1 MTAPYKRAPTPHP
14 SVSVVI
20 VTYNSEAVLPGLL
33 DSLPAA
39 LDGLENVSIFV
50 VDNNSRDGSEK
61 IASNHKLDPV
71 VVQMGR
77 NAGYAAGINAAI
89 AMQDAESHLLVLN
102 PDIRLQKGAVK
113 ALLCRLND
121 PGVGVVVPRIL
132 SADGTTAWSLR
143 REPSILTAWME
154 GLIGGTLAAKAGV
167 GEMIGKKSRY
177 DRGGAVEWATGAI
190 LLISAKALRE
200 IGKWDESFFL
210 YSEEVDYMRRVRGGG
225 LVVHYVPEACA
236 LHIGRDYTQN
246 ARLSALMSANRI
258 RYYRRYHGVLAT
270 AIFRLGVIVAELIR
284 SRASP
289 SHRAAFVAALMPET
303 IARRMI
309 EQQKAT

>member
-1 MTAPYKRAPTPHP
+1 MTAPCKRAPTPQS
-14 SVSVVI
+14 SVSIVI

-39 LDGLENVSIFV
+39 LDGLDNVAIFV
-50 VDNNSRDGSEK
+50 VDNNSRDGSAR
-61 IASNHKLDPV
+61 IASNHDLDPV

-89 AMQDAESHLLVLN
+89 AMLHAQSHLLVLN

-132 SADGTTAWSLR
+132 SEDGTTAWSLR

-154 GLIGGTLAAKAGV
+154 GLIGGTLAAKVGV
-167 GEMIGKKSRY
+167 GEVIGKTSRY
-177 DRGGAVEWATGAI
+177 DRRGTIEWATGAI

-200 IGKWDESFFL
+200 TGKWDESFFL
-210 YSEEVDYMRRVRGGG
+210 YSEEVDYMRRVRACG
-225 LVVHYVPEACA
+225 LAVHYVPEARA
-236 LHIGRDYTQN
+236 LHIGRDYTKN
-246 ARLSALMSANRI
+246 TRLSALMSANRI
-258 RYYRRYHGVLAT
+258 RYYRRYHGVFAT
-270 AIFRLGVIVAELIR
+270 AMFRLGVIVAELIR
-284 SRASP
+284 AISSP

-309 EQQKAT
+309 ELQKAT